1 MARTKNFEL
10 SLWRLEILAND
21 KMTGWATSSE
31 KYGKRTHGR
40 EKENSPNTG
49 AFSGRP
55 VLVKSAGSE
64 YLELISL
71 ILSVV

>member
-1 MARTKNFEL
+1 MNFES
-10 SLWRLEILAND
+10 SLWSLEILAND

-31 KYGKRTHGR
+31 KHRERTHGR

-55 VLVKSAGSE
+55 VLVKRLSGGE
-64 YLELISL
+64 YLEFISL
-71 ILSVV
+71 MLSAL